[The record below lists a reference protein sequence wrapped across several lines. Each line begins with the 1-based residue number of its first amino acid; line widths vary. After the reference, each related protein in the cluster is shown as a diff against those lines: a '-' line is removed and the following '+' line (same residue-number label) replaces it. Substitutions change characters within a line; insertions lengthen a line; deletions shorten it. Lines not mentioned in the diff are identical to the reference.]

1 MKYFLRY
8 DLGFTGALRLVFE
21 IPTVGLSKTF
31 DIQENI

>member
-8 DLGFTGALRLVFE
+8 DLGFTGALRLVSE

-31 DIQENI
+31 DNQENI

>member
-31 DIQENI
+31 DNQENI